1 MASSARPPDAIR
13 VAVFAKA
20 PVPGQVKTRLAGL
33 LGPDGA
39 AALQAGLVRR
49 ALSTAI
55 EARIGP
61 VELHCAPDEHHE
73 FFVRCAERFH
83 VKLVPQ
89 RGADLGERM
98 HAAFRDAFAAGS
110 SLIVIGSDCPALTPA
125 DLHAARDA
133 LREASAAIAPAE
145 DGGYVLIA
153 LAREVPRLFEGVDWG
168 TGAVLR
174 QTRARFAEAKVRC
187 VELAER
193 WDVDRPEDYQRL
205 QAEGLLQEVLS

>member
-1 MASSARPPDAIR
+1 MTSSAHPPEAIR

-20 PVPGQVKTRLAGL
+20 PVPGQVKTRLNAI
-33 LGPDGA
+33 LGADGA

-49 ALSTAI
+49 ALATAI

-73 FFVRCAERFH
+73 FFVRCAEHFH
-83 VKLVPQ
+83 VTLVPQ
-89 RGADLGERM
+89 RGDDLGARM
-98 HAAFRDAFAAGS
+98 HAAFRDAFAARAT
-110 SLIVIGSDCPALTPA
+110 LIVIGSDCPVLSPA
-125 DLHAARDA
+125 DLLAARDA
-133 LREASAAIAPAE
+133 LRESPAVITPAE
-145 DGGYVLIA
+145 DGGYVLIG
-153 LAREVPRLFEGVDWG
+153 LARDVPRLFDGVDWG

-174 QTRARFAEAKVRC
+174 QTRAHFAEAGIRC

-193 WDVDRPEDYQRL
+193 WDVDRPEDYARL